1 LNSIGTIEPL
11 VVDGETQAEIL
22 LLADFLKFTANYQGR
37 VHAEKV
43 LLASITRFTE
53 TYLTTTD
60 VHSLVAP
67 FDSEARKSVLSSYFL
82 ALSTL
87 ENKLPPEEVPRPPPS
102 ALLSAAAKGEASIF
116 GLFGGQGTNEVYFD
130 ELRNL
135 YDIYRPYVAPLIETV
150 SKDLLNPLSIKAES
164 DGHSFYSYGLDIASW
179 LDGSAPVPPIEY
191 LASIPVS
198 FPLIGLTQLVQYL
211 AACRSSNMTP
221 GGMRKLLKGAT
232 GHSQGIVSAVAIAA
246 SECLESFTENT
257 TKALKWLFF
266 CGLRGQEAFP
276 VLAIDPSLVK
286 DSVEGGEGVPSP
298 MLSITGLALNLLEKH
313 ITSTNKYLATNSRM
327 AISLYNGPKAFVVTG
342 PARSL
347 CGLVTSLRKI
357 RAATGLDQ
365 SKIPFSQRKAAFSVR
380 FLTVGVPYHSQYLEG
395 VTEKVTELDLGEVE
409 LWKPEDLHIP
419 VYHTE
424 DGSSCFDYG
433 MN

>member
-1 LNSIGTIEPL
+1 LHSISTIEPL
-11 VVDGETQAEIL
+11 FVDGETQAEIL
-22 LLADFLKFTANYQGR
+22 LLADFLKFTAKYQGR
-37 VHAEKV
+37 VCAEKV
-43 LLASITRFTE
+43 LLASVICFTE
-53 TYLTTTD
+53 TYLATTD

-87 ENKLPPEEVPRPPPS
+87 ESKLPPEEVPRSPPS
-102 ALLSAAAKGEASIF
+102 ALLSAAAKGQASIF
-116 GLFGGQGTNEVYFD
+116 GLFGGQGTNEIYFD

-135 YDIYRPYVAPLIETV
+135 HEIYRPYVAPLIEAV
-150 SKDLLNPLSIKAES
+150 SNDLLNPLSIKAEA
-164 DGHSFYSYGLDIASW
+164 DGSSFYSYGLDVVSW
-179 LDGSAPVPPIEY
+179 LNGSAPVPPIEY

-211 AACRSSNMTP
+211 AACCSSNLTP
-221 GGMRKLLKGAT
+221 GEMRKLLQGAT

-246 SECLESFTENT
+246 SDSFESFTENA
-257 TKALKWLFF
+257 TKALRWLFF

-276 VLAIDPSLVK
+276 VLAIDPQLVK
-286 DSVEGGEGVPSP
+286 DSVGGGEGVPSP
-298 MLSITGLALNLLEKH
+298 MLGVTGLALDVLEKH

-347 CGLVTSLRKI
+347 HGLVTSLRKI
-357 RAATGLDQ
+357 RAPAGLDQ
-365 SKIPFSQRKAAFSVR
+365 SKTPFSQRKAVFSVR

-395 VTEKVTELDLGEVE
+395 VTEKVTTLDLEGME
-409 LWKPEDLHIP
+409 LWKPEDLRIP
-419 VYHTE
+419 IYHTE
-424 DGSSCFDYG
+424 DGLSFHDS
-433 MN
+433 

>member
-1 LNSIGTIEPL
+1 M
-11 VVDGETQAEIL
+11 
-22 LLADFLKFTANYQGR
+22 
-37 VHAEKV
+37 
-43 LLASITRFTE
+43 TRFTE

-67 FDSEARKSVLSSYFL
+67 FDPEARKSVLSSYFL

-87 ENKLPPEEVPRPPPS
+87 ENKLPSEEVPRSAAS

-116 GLFGGQGTNEVYFD
+116 GLFGGQGINEVYFD

-135 YDIYRPYVAPLIETV
+135 YDIYRPYIAPLIEKV
-150 SKDLLNPLSIKAES
+150 SKDLLNPLSVKAET
-164 DGHSFYSYGLDIASW
+164 DGLSFYSYGLDVASW
-179 LDGSAPVPPIEY
+179 LDGTAPIPPVEY
-191 LASIPVS
+191 LASVPVS
-198 FPLIGLTQLVQYL
+198 FPLVGLTQLVQYL
-211 AACRSSNMTP
+211 AACRSSNLTP
-221 GGMRKLLKGAT
+221 GDMRKLLKGAT

-246 SECLESFTENT
+246 SECLDSFTENT
-257 TKALKWLFF
+257 TRALKWLFF

-286 DSVEGGEGVPSP
+286 DSVGGGEGIPSP
-298 MLSITGLALNLLEKH
+298 MLGVTGLALDVLEKH
-313 ITSTNKYLATNSRM
+313 ITSTNKYLPTNSRM

-347 CGLVTSLRKI
+347 YGLVTSLRKI

-365 SKIPFSQRKAAFSVR
+365 SKIPFSQRKAVFSVR

-395 VTEKVTELDLGEVE
+395 VTEKVTSLDLEEVE

-424 DGSSCFDYG
+424 DGPSWLGCD
-433 MN
+433 MA

>member
-1 LNSIGTIEPL
+1 M
-11 VVDGETQAEIL
+11 
-22 LLADFLKFTANYQGR
+22 ADFLRFTANYKGR
-37 VHAEKV
+37 VCAEKV
-43 LLASITRFTE
+43 LLASVQSFTE
-53 TYLTTTD
+53 AYLATVD
-60 VHSLVAP
+60 VHSLVAT

-87 ENKLPPEEVPRPPPS
+87 EDKLPSEEVPRSPAS
-102 ALLSAAAKGEASIF
+102 TLLSAAATGEAQIF

-135 YDIYRPYVAPLIETV
+135 YEIYKPYVAPLIAQV
-150 SKDLLNPLSIKAES
+150 SKDLLDPLSIKAEA
-164 DGHSFYSYGLDIASW
+164 DGLSFYAYGLDVASW
-179 LDGSAPVPPIEY
+179 LDGSASVPPIEY

-221 GGMRKLLKGAT
+221 GEMRELLKGAT
-232 GHSQGIVSAVAIAA
+232 GHSQGIVSAVVIAA
-246 SECLESFTENT
+246 SECFDTFAQNS
-257 TKALKWLFF
+257 TKALKWLFS

-276 VLAIDPSLVK
+276 VLAIDPHLVN
-286 DSVEGGEGVPSP
+286 DSVDGGEGVPSP
-298 MLSITGLALNLLEKH
+298 MLGVTGLALDVLEKH
-313 ITSTNKYLATNSRM
+313 ISNTNKHLSTNSRM

-347 CGLVTSLRKI
+347 YGLVTSLRKI

-365 SKIPFSQRKAAFSVR
+365 SKIPFSQRKAVFSVR

-395 VTEKVTELDLGEVE
+395 VTEKVMKLDLDNVE
-409 LWKPEDLHIP
+409 LWKPEDLRIP

-424 DGSSCFDYG
+424 DGSFHPHTIYLQFLLVHR
-433 MN
+433 